1 MVSETRYL
9 KLAFDGQGS
18 PTRSTV
24 VLLRLASFCKAN
36 VAFGMLKVILEYFH
50 QKITEAVEAY
60 LDADSIML
68 LQTDTHF

>member
-1 MVSETRYL
+1 M
-9 KLAFDGQGS
+9 
-18 PTRSTV
+18 

-36 VAFGMLKVILEYFH
+36 VAFGMLKVILEYFP